1 MRVMIPSTN
10 KPNMKFEN
18 QNKEHYIHS
27 FNELI
32 VYEINQY
39 VNIKYLSQ
47 VYRKILGEFNC

>member
-1 MRVMIPSTN
+1 
-10 KPNMKFEN
+10 MKFEN